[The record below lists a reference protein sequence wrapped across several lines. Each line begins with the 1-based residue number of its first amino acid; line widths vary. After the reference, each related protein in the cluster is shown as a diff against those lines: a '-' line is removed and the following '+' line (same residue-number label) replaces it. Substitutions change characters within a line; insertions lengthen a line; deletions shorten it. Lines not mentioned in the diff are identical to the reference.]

1 MNKIAFLTAGI
12 LAITAAFTTSSLM
25 AASSGG
31 DKATEQGEKKPIR
44 ILFTNVNVFDG
55 FSDKL
60 QMKTR
65 VLVENNFIKEVGENI
80 TAPEGAYLVDAQG
93 RTMTPGLIDMH
104 QHVMLN
110 PPEGTASY
118 QTRWDDAAGGA
129 FATVLSAVLT
139 FSSTDSDRGT
149 ESGVVSSAAYNSGDT
164 FRVVVTASGSTGSQG
179 DGMACTA
186 LYDEQ
191 PN

>member
-1 MNKIAFLTAGI
+1 
-12 LAITAAFTTSSLM
+12 M

-31 DKATEQGEKKPIR
+31 VKVAEQGQKKTIH

-65 VLVENNFIKEVGENI
+65 VLVENNFIKEVGEKI
-80 TAPEGAYLVDAQG
+80 TAPEGAYVVDAQG

-118 QTRWDDAAGGA
+118 QTKWDDAAGGA
-129 FATVLSAVLT
+129 FAIHHMNHDMLMKGITTIRDIA
-139 FSSTDSDRGT
+139 
-149 ESGVVSSAAYNSGDT
+149 GDPL
-164 FRVVVTASGSTGSQG
+164 
-179 DGMACTA
+179 D
-186 LYDEQ
+186 L
-191 PN
+191 

>member
-1 MNKIAFLTAGI
+1 MVKTTAL
-12 LAITAAFTTSSLM
+12 LAAGLLAVTAALSMSSSLM

-31 DKATEQGEKKPIR
+31 AKAAEQGQKKTIH

-55 FSDKL
+55 FSEKL
-60 QMKTR
+60 QVKTR

-80 TAPEGAYLVDAQG
+80 TAPEGAYVVDAEG

-118 QTRWDDAAGGA
+118 QTKWDDAAGGA
-129 FATVLSAVLT
+129 FAIHHMLSLIHI
-139 FSSTDSDRGT
+139 
-149 ESGVVSSAAYNSGDT
+149 
-164 FRVVVTASGSTGSQG
+164 
-179 DGMACTA
+179 
-186 LYDEQ
+186 
-191 PN
+191 